1 MSIFIHGIEPFLFYL
16 FASLSIAS
24 GIMVIRA
31 RNPVHSVLFLI
42 LVFCNAAGLLLL
54 LGLDFFAMIF
64 LVVYVG
70 AIAVLFLFVVMI
82 LNIKVAELNESLS
95 RYLPIG
101 GLIGIIF
108 LCEVFAIVDSDLIP
122 MIQGSR
128 LESFIVVDEETLLL
142 LQEVF
147 PSFFELFEET
157 FGIETGISLLGNEGS
172 TYSGFSEASYGYDFY
187 LVTAMSSLQEVWPF
201 FVEWSSLQKPT
212 SNIQAVGQLI
222 YTYYAYAFLVASLI
236 LLVAMIGAILLT
248 MHKGVQVKRQEVFEQ
263 NTREFSKT
271 LFMKKESLNEYSWSQ
286 TALND
291 LNDMNK

>member
-1 MSIFIHGIEPFLFYL
+1 MSTFIHGIEPFLFYF

-108 LCEVFAIVDSDLIP
+108 LCEIFAIVDSDLIP

-128 LESFIVVDEETLLL
+128 LEYFIVVGEETLPLT
-142 LQEVF
+142 LQEVL
-147 PSFFELFEET
+147 SHIFELFEEI
-157 FGIETGISLLGNEGS
+157 FGLDLGNEGS
-172 TYSGFSEASYGYDFY
+172 TYSSFLEASFGEASFGYDFY
-187 LVTAMSSLQEVWPF
+187 LVTAAMSSLQEVWPF

-271 LFMKKESLNEYSWSQ
+271 LFMKKESLNQ
-286 TALND
+286 
-291 LNDMNK
+291 

>member
-1 MSIFIHGIEPFLFYL
+1 MHVFSHGPESFLFFL
-16 FASLSIAS
+16 FASLAIVS
-24 GIMVIRA
+24 GMMVIRA

-54 LGLDFFAMIF
+54 LGLDFFAIIF

-101 GLIGIIF
+101 GLIGVIF
-108 LCEVFAIVDSDLIP
+108 LCEIFAIVDNDLIP
-122 MIQGSR
+122 ILQVPTRSLGIKDLVFS
-128 LESFIVVDEETLLL
+128 LDSFELLTAINA
-142 LQEVF
+142 LQE
-147 PSFFELFEET
+147 
-157 FGIETGISLLGNEGS
+157 
-172 TYSGFSEASYGYDFY
+172 
-187 LVTAMSSLQEVWPF
+187 MSPF

-212 SNIQAVGQLI
+212 SNIQALGQLI
-222 YTYYAYAFLVASLI
+222 YTYYAYSFLVASLI

-263 NTREFSKT
+263 NTREYSKT
-271 LFMKKESLNEYSWSQ
+271 LFMKKERFTQ
-286 TALND
+286 
-291 LNDMNK
+291 

>member
-1 MSIFIHGIEPFLFYL
+1 MSMFIHGSEPFLFYL

-24 GIMVIRA
+24 GIIVIRA

-122 MIQGSR
+122 MIQGTR
-128 LESFIVVDEETLLL
+128 LEPWSFCTNFSPSTTITYNEEAISKIDWSLGKAAAAPLLEAL
-142 LQEVF
+142 C
-147 PSFFELFEET
+147 SNA
-157 FGIETGISLLGNEGS
+157 TGEG
-172 TYSGFSEASYGYDFY
+172 YLDFY
-187 LVTAMSSLQEVWPF
+187 GLYLHKAMSSLQEVWPF

-263 NTREFSKT
+263 NTREYSKT
-271 LFMKKESLNEYSWSQ
+271 LFMKKERFTQ
-286 TALND
+286 
-291 LNDMNK
+291 